1 VLLVNGP
8 SLTFGPNNL
17 VSFNSK
23 MVLTLKI
30 RSGEQPWQRKQ
41 PQLPSSAS

>member
-1 VLLVNGP
+1 MFLVNRL

-30 RSGEQPWQRKQ
+30 SEGKDFDKGAS
-41 PQLPSSAS
+41 LFGPSAVS